1 MMAKIL
7 VAEDDESLTSFL
19 QPMLKRAGFQVV
31 IARDGE
37 VALALAAAEE
47 PDLVV
52 LDVRMPR
59 LDGWEVCRRLR
70 KRERYIPIIMLTALG
85 ETVEKVKGLS
95 IGADHYLTKPFDP
108 HELIAQIEATLRT
121 VRESRGAARPHRL
134 VFDRLEIDLERRRVW
149 IGGQEV
155 QLTPTEFN
163 LLRFLAEHPG
173 QVFGR
178 ETLLDRV
185 WGWEV
190 AVDSRVVDKNIA
202 ELRKKLEPNPSV
214 PQYILTVRGV
224 GYQFR
229 ERPPS
234 FPIPP
239 QSPQLWGEGG
249 RGRKEEQ

>member
-1 MMAKIL
+1 MTAKIL

-37 VALALAAAEE
+37 EALALAAAEG

-52 LDVRMPR
+52 LDIRMPKR
-59 LDGWEVCRRLR
+59 DGWEECRELR
-70 KRERYIPIIMLTALG
+70 KRERYIPIIMLTVLG

-121 VRESRGAARPHRL
+121 VRESQEARRPHRL
-134 VFDRLEIDLERRRVW
+134 VFDRLEIDLEKRRVW
-149 IGGQEV
+149 VGGQEV

-163 LLRFLAEHPG
+163 LLRFLAERPG

-178 ETLLDRV
+178 ETLLDKV
-185 WGWEV
+185 WGWDV

-202 ELRKKLEPNPSV
+202 ELRRKLESNPSV

-229 ERPPS
+229 ER
-234 FPIPP
+234 
-239 QSPQLWGEGG
+239 
-249 RGRKEEQ
+249 

>member
-1 MMAKIL
+1 MTAKIL

-37 VALALAAAEE
+37 EALALAAAEE

-52 LDVRMPR
+52 LDVRMPK
-59 LDGWEVCRRLR
+59 LDGWGVCRELR
-70 KRERYIPIIMLTALG
+70 KQERYIPIIMLTVLS

-121 VRESRGAARPHRL
+121 VRESRESPRPHRL
-134 VFDRLEIDLERRRVW
+134 VFDRLEIDLEKRKVW
-149 IGGQEV
+149 AGRQEV

-163 LLRFLAEHPG
+163 LLRFLAEQPG

-185 WGWEV
+185 WGWDV
-190 AVDSRVVDKNIA
+190 AVDSRAVDKNIA
-202 ELRKKLEPNPSV
+202 ELRRKLEPNPSA

-229 ERPPS
+229 ERCCS
-234 FPIPP
+234 NGDD
-239 QSPQLWGEGG
+239 Q
-249 RGRKEEQ
+249 R

>member
-1 MMAKIL
+1 MTAKIL

-31 IARDGE
+31 IARDGQE
-37 VALALAAAEE
+37 ALALVDTEE

-52 LDVRMPR
+52 LDIRMPK
-59 LDGWEVCRRLR
+59 LDGWEVCRELR
-70 KRERYIPIIMLTALG
+70 KQERYIPVIMLTVLG
-85 ETVEKVKGLS
+85 ETAEKVKGLS

-121 VRESRGAARPHRL
+121 VRESRGSPRPHRL
-134 VFDRLEIDLERRRVW
+134 VFDRLEMDLEKHRVW
-149 IGGQEV
+149 VGGQEV

-163 LLRFLAEHPG
+163 LLRFLAEHAG

-178 ETLLDRV
+178 ETLLDKV
-185 WGWEV
+185 WGWDV

-202 ELRKKLEPNPSV
+202 ELRRKLEPNPSV

-229 ERPPS
+229 EH
-234 FPIPP
+234 
-239 QSPQLWGEGG
+239 
-249 RGRKEEQ
+249 

>member
-37 VALALAAAEE
+37 QALALAAAEE

-59 LDGWEVCRRLR
+59 LDGWEVCRELR
-70 KRERYIPIIMLTALG
+70 KRERYIPVIMLTALG
-85 ETVEKVKGLS
+85 ETAEKVKGLS
-95 IGADHYLTKPFDP
+95 IGADHYFTKPFDP

-121 VRESRGAARPHRL
+121 VRESQEARRPHRL

-149 IGGQEV
+149 IGRHEV

-163 LLRFLAEHPG
+163 LLRFLAERPG

-202 ELRKKLEPNPSV
+202 ELRRKLEPNPSV

-229 ERPPS
+229 EHPPS
-234 FPIPP
+234 FPPK
-239 QSPQLWGEGG
+239 LGG
-249 RGRKEEQ
+249 RKGEQ

>member
-1 MMAKIL
+1 MKAKIL

-37 VALALAAAEE
+37 QALALVDAEA

-52 LDVRMPR
+52 LDVRMPKR
-59 LDGWEVCRRLR
+59 DGWSVCRELR
-70 KRERYIPIIMLTALG
+70 QRERYVPIIMLTALG

-95 IGADHYLTKPFDP
+95 IGADHYFTKPFDP

-121 VRESRGAARPHRL
+121 IRQSRGARRPQRL
-134 VFDRLEIDLERRRVW
+134 VFNRLEMDLDRRRVW
-149 IGGQEV
+149 FGEKEV
-155 QLTPTEFN
+155 QLTPTEFD
-163 LLRFLAEHPG
+163 LLRFLAERPG

-185 WGWEV
+185 WGWDV

-202 ELRKKLEPNPSV
+202 ELRKKLEPNPGV

-224 GYQFR
+224 GYRFR
-229 ERPPS
+229 E
-234 FPIPP
+234 
-239 QSPQLWGEGG
+239 G
-249 RGRKEEQ
+249 

>member
-1 MMAKIL
+1 MTAKIL

-37 VALALAAAEE
+37 EALALAAAEE

-52 LDVRMPR
+52 LDVRMPK
-59 LDGWEVCRRLR
+59 LDGWGVCRELR
-70 KRERYIPIIMLTALG
+70 KQERYIPIIMLTVLS

-121 VRESRGAARPHRL
+121 VRESRGSPRPHRL
-134 VFDRLEIDLERRRVW
+134 VFDRLEIDLEKRKVW
-149 IGGQEV
+149 AGGQEV

-163 LLRFLAEHPG
+163 LLRFLAEQPG

-185 WGWEV
+185 WGWDV
-190 AVDSRVVDKNIA
+190 AVDSRAVDKNIA
-202 ELRKKLEPNPSV
+202 ELRRKLEPNPSA

-229 ERPPS
+229 ERCCS
-234 FPIPP
+234 NGDD
-239 QSPQLWGEGG
+239 Q
-249 RGRKEEQ
+249 R